1 MTRPRLFALAL
12 TLMLMA
18 APPAAAFDLSGVSD
32 SLDASPPEGTDA
44 LLRTQAGF
52 KQDLT
57 GALAG
62 LLTSQSSMA
71 GALGDMGAA
80 GRLVSTAEKL
90 VSGNAGDGLLK
101 QAMSLATGYNDTL
114 DSSTDRLQAL
124 GGQGKASFAESLL
137 SYAKS
142 ANKLGLLDDKLL
154 QAADQA
160 RALLEKATAAQ
171 SASLMDK
178 FSFLLSV
185 APKVPDLAAS
195 ASSTGKKLL
204 DFFQNSGQDV
214 DQAAR
219 LLGG

>member
-1 MTRPRLFALAL
+1 
-12 TLMLMA
+12 
-18 APPAAAFDLSGVSD
+18 
-32 SLDASPPEGTDA
+32 